1 MSQLLFVHLAKTG
14 GTSVRRILKASAANS
29 FDCLH
34 HHTFIRFRDG
44 ERIQRG
50 RLDPSRIGPYPL
62 AFLMVRH
69 PLTRLVS
76 CYRYFR
82 AGGLNAQAGDRV
94 FPADKAAQQLLI
106 RQAPSIEDCCNK
118 LPEIATRIPHFQPM
132 AFWLDRW
139 PNPLADR
146 VFTGRQERFD
156 TDLQLLFDQLGVPL
170 NPAWLQR
177 SNSSGPLQAASPEAR
192 AGLSAAALEQ
202 LQAFYAE
209 DFRRFGYNL
218 RPAGSER

>member
-14 GTSVRRILKASAANS
+14 GTSVRRILKASSANS

-69 PLTRLVS
+69 PLARLVS

-156 TDLQLLFDQLGVPL
+156 ADLQLLFDQLGVPL
-170 NPAWLQR
+170 NPAWLER

>member
-1 MSQLLFVHLAKTG
+1 MTQLLFVHLAKTG

-44 ERIQRG
+44 ERVQRG
-50 RLDPSRIGPYPL
+50 RLDPRRIGPYPL

-69 PLTRLVS
+69 PLARLVS

-94 FPADKAAQQLLI
+94 FPADKAAQQLLS
-106 RQAPSIEDCCNK
+106 RKAPSIEDCCKK

-156 TDLQLLFDQLGVPL
+156 ADLQLLFDQLGVPL

-218 RPAGSER
+218 RPADSER